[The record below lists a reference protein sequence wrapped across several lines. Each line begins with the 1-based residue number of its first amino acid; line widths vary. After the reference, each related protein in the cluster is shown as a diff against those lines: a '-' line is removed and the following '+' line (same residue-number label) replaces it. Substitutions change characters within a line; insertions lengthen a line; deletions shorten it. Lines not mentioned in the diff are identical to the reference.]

1 MDLILSAEKKRSEIR
16 DMVKATEKAEVQ
28 RAVDMLQCVE
38 QEVTTLRKRDK
49 DLVQLAQLDDDFFFV
64 RVTL

>member
-1 MDLILSAEKKRSEIR
+1 
-16 DMVKATEKAEVQ
+16 MVKATEEAEVQ

-49 DLVQLAQLDDDFFFV
+49 DLVQLAQLDDDFFFI